1 MTPVIY
7 FLRYSLFWEV
17 NFLNGEL
24 GSCKDRCECWRTK
37 NKSHVHEQSYIP
49 PPLMPSILL
58 CSVSKGAAAVAARP
72 FSNPAAA
79 GSLNYATTP
88 VECCSDVRTNFLH
101 YVLLFWLMASPS
113 ACLSVDDCTGE
124 RLGRARVCGGV
135 GNAGPCL
142 YSACPYRSVSPP
154 VAPYSGS
161 LPIGTHQPV
170 V

>member
-1 MTPVIY
+1 MESSALVKTG
-7 FLRYSLFWEV
+7 V
-17 NFLNGEL
+17 NAGER
-24 GSCKDRCECWRTK
+24 KK
-37 NKSHVHEQSYIP
+37 QSHVHEQSYIP

-58 CSVSKGAAAVAARP
+58 CSVPKGAAAAARP